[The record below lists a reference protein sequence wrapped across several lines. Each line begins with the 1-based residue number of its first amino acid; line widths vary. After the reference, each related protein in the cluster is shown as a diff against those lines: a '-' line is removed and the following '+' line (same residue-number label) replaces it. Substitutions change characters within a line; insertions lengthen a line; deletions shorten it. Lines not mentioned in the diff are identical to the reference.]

1 MRIKMKLKSIFLACL
16 STTALS
22 GCLTVPIEE
31 LQPTADQETIDT
43 AIEHLS
49 DIKGMTITENGVI
62 YYVASLPGS
71 SRWSKVHIL
80 ESSYRYSCQDLRWFV
95 ERGMIVR
102 MKFLG
107 SSGTTQDYDL
117 ERCETE
123 VPTRL
128 YEPKQ

>member
-1 MRIKMKLKSIFLACL
+1 MKLKSIFWAFL
-16 STTALS
+16 SATTLS
-22 GCLTVPIEE
+22 GCLTVPVEE

-49 DIKGMTITENGVI
+49 EIEGMTITENGVI
-62 YYVASLPGS
+62 YYVASLPGN
-71 SRWSKVHIL
+71 SRWATAHIL

-95 ERGMIVR
+95 DRGMIVR
-102 MKFLG
+102 MRFQG
-107 SSGTTQDYDL
+107 NSGTTQDYDL

-123 VPTRL
+123 VPTSL

>member
-1 MRIKMKLKSIFLACL
+1 MKLKSIFWACL
-16 STTALS
+16 SATTLS

-31 LQPTADQETIDT
+31 LQPTADQETIDI

-62 YYVASLPGS
+62 YYVESLSGS
-71 SRWSKVHIL
+71 SRWLKVHIL

-95 ERGMIVR
+95 DRGMIVR
-102 MKFLG
+102 MSFLG
-107 SSGTTQDYDL
+107 SGGTTQDYDL

-128 YEPKQ
+128 YESKQ

>member
-1 MRIKMKLKSIFLACL
+1 MKLKSIFLACL
-16 STTALS
+16 SATTLS
-22 GCLTVPIEE
+22 GCLTVPVEE

-62 YYVASLPGS
+62 YYVESLPGS
-71 SRWSKVHIL
+71 SRWLKVHIL

-95 ERGMIVR
+95 DRGMIVR
-102 MKFLG
+102 MRFLG
-107 SSGTTQDYDL
+107 SGGTTQDYDL